1 MPATDSPALIVA
13 RFLKSSNYTETY
25 DAFIAEA
32 GLPPDAGMVSKGD
45 LTIEQL
51 LEEKKTF
58 DLSRDFEKLGV
69 EADDGK
75 GWRMPG
81 KSLYQSPEHAER
93 ISTLPTSSNI
103 LSAAVFSTDLSERSV
118 PSLFVTSADRRLHI
132 LDATTKE
139 LRNSLV
145 GLQDSP
151 ILSCVVFRQ
160 KHLLTASM
168 SGQLLV
174 SDLNGSTIEKRR
186 DHSKY
191 IVKIAV
197 LDNDSSEPLIAT
209 AGWDGKIVVYKPTF
223 TNDEKLSL
231 GDPVAT
237 ITLQTKPEAMVF
249 IQHPDEEKPLLLVT
263 RTDSSF
269 LYYYTLESTP
279 RLLGRQNLAPHSNAW
294 VAFTPSSL
302 ALSPHDPTLVA
313 VGTSTVPHMKLL
325 IIRLLIPSY
334 TSTPIQSSGQAPLV
348 RTSWLDSTPV
358 AETQSSQARRE
369 LAIADRESAAII
381 IHCTTMAPQ
390 TAYSTP
396 CVAWRPDG
404 SGVWV
409 NGDDGAVRG
418 VEVSSGKVVRTLVG
432 GHEAGSKVRCL
443 WAGVVEGMGEC
454 MVSGGFD
461 QRCVIWGVGGE

>member
-1 MPATDSPALIVA
+1 MGRPA
-13 RFLKSSNYTETY
+13 
-25 DAFIAEA
+25 
-32 GLPPDAGMVSKGD
+32 
-45 LTIEQL
+45 
-51 LEEKKTF
+51 
-58 DLSRDFEKLGV
+58 
-69 EADDGK
+69 
-75 GWRMPG
+75 
-81 KSLYQSPEHAER
+81 PEHAER

-103 LSAAVFSTDLSERSV
+103 LSAVVFDTDGSV

-132 LDATTKE
+132 LDAATKE

-191 IVKIAV
+191 IVKIVV
-197 LDNDSSEPLIAT
+197 LDNGDDELLIAT
-209 AGWDGKIVVYKPTF
+209 AGWDGKIVVYNPAITS
-223 TNDEKLSL
+223 DDKLSL
-231 GDPVAT
+231 EDPVAI

-334 TSTPIQSSGQAPLV
+334 SSTPQASGQAPLV
-348 RTSWLDSTPV
+348 RTSWLDDTPV

-404 SGVWV
+404 TGVWV

-418 VEVSSGKVVRTLVG
+418 VEVISGKVVVTLLG

-443 WAGVVEGMGEC
+443 WAGRVGDEEV

-461 QRCVIWGVGGE
+461 QRCVVWGMGGGE